1 MVIEIALKATLCKI
15 ISNITNNNNAT
26 INKNAC
32 KNGVK
37 SIVPFVST
45 IHIDTL
51 KYLLLFRIGENR
63 LYGISCFLC
72 SSLSC
77 Y

>member
-1 MVIEIALKATLCKI
+1 MVIEIALKAILCKI
-15 ISNITNNNNAT
+15 ISKITNNNNAT

-45 IHIDTL
+45 IHIVHL
-51 KYLLLFRIGENR
+51 KIPIIIPNR
-63 LYGISCFLC
+63 RK
-72 SSLSC
+72 
-77 Y
+77 